1 MITSLDHIL
10 LLLSQ
15 LTDEEL
21 ESLDEDKYAKAL
33 FTLYH

>member
-1 MITSLDHIL
+1 MIVSFDYIL
-10 LLLSQ
+10 FLLSR
-15 LTDEEL
+15 LTDDEL